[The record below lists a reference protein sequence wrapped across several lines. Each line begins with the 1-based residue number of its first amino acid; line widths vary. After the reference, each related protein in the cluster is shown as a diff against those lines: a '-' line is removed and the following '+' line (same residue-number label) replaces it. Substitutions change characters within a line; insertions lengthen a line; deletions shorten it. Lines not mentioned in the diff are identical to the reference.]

1 MACPSFSFVPCWFL
15 EVQEPEQDDG
25 STWEQQAND
34 VWSGGKRTGKRM
46 GRVHTKRVGTNL
58 NDCEHGKARSVCM
71 QGCGGGS
78 ICEHGKARS
87 VCTQGCGGGGICEHG
102 KRRSRCKQG
111 CRGKQPLA
119 DALAAEPIGADES
132 WLRAGLNIEKL
143 KTEAPVE
150 IRWGGEWWYLS
161 SFLSLG
167 RFGDVFSCVPITG

>member
-1 MACPSFSFVPCWFL
+1 MACPSFSFVPCWFF

-34 VWSGGKRTGKRM
+34 VWGGGKRM

-87 VCTQGCGGGGICEHG
+87 VCTQGCGGGSICEHGATHSLCTQGCGGGSICEHGKARSVCTQGCGGGGICEHG
-102 KRRSRCKQG
+102 KARS
-111 CRGKQPLA
+111 
-119 DALAAEPIGADES
+119 
-132 WLRAGLNIEKL
+132 
-143 KTEAPVE
+143 V
-150 IRWGGEWWYLS
+150 
-161 SFLSLG
+161 
-167 RFGDVFSCVPITG
+167 